1 MLGLPYLLDILKF
14 TLAGLGVVWLAFYLI
29 RPYLDRSENLQM
41 VELKRTISG
50 QTLPLR
56 LQAYERVVLFVD
68 RVNPG
73 NMLIRLNATA
83 YSAAELHNRMVN
95 EIREE
100 YQHNVTQ
107 QIYVSARAWAVVKRV
122 KDDTLSIA
130 NNVIKGIPADA
141 SGLDFS
147 RVLLA
152 HLAQLE
158 DNPYDIALNL
168 IRQDMEGFF

>member
-29 RPYLDRSENLQM
+29 RPYLDRSENMQL
-41 VELKRTISG
+41 VELKKAISG

-56 LQAYERVVLFVD
+56 LQAYERMVLFVD
-68 RVNPG
+68 RVNPA
-73 NMLIRLNATA
+73 NMLIRLNSTA
-83 YSAAELHNRMVN
+83 FTAAELHTLVVN
-95 EIREE
+95 EIRDE

-130 NNVIKGIPADA
+130 NNTIKGIGDEA
-141 SGLDFS
+141 SGLEFS
-147 RVLLA
+147 KVILA

-158 DNPYDIALNL
+158 DNPYDIALN
-168 IRQDMEGFF
+168 IIKQDMEGFF